1 MSHEYGYAYSAPRRK
16 PDALCLKSHE
26 GGTTAPARWP
36 HGYRNDAWWAGVDGM
51 SAPHAAVAVTA
62 SATTCT
68 WFTLHARDM
77 SCCMA
82 EIAHVPG

>member
-1 MSHEYGYAYSAPRRK
+1 MCLADALLSHEYGYAYSAPCRK

-51 SAPHAAVAVTA
+51 SAPHALYFGVY
-62 SATTCT
+62 
-68 WFTLHARDM
+68 
-77 SCCMA
+77 
-82 EIAHVPG
+82 